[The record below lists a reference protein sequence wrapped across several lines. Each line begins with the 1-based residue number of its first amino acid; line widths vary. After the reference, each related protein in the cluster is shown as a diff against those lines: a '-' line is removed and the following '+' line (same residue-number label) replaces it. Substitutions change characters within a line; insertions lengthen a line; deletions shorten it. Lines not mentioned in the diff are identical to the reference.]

1 MKHLFFFLMLFAAAV
16 FFSGCMS
23 YEYDG
28 VSAGTNTGKVAVFTD
43 SAGIRTKY
51 KVLGKATVSGNYR
64 EISREKMM
72 SKLTGEAA
80 KCGADAILIVEQQVI
95 PDGEMSRSVFDTSFS
110 YDDSNRSWNKIDRD
124 VSLAYGNIRN
134 KPSDPA
140 AQVQSYRR
148 IIRAEFLQYLNP
160 AKENLA
166 AEK

>member
-1 MKHLFFFLMLFAAAV
+1 MLFAAAV
-16 FFSGCMS
+16 FSAGCMS

-28 VSAGTNTGKVAVFTD
+28 ISNGTNTGKVAVFTD
-43 SAGIRTKY
+43 SARISAKY

-72 SKLTGEAA
+72 SKLTAEAA

-95 PDGEMSRSVFDTSFS
+95 PAGEVSRSAFDTSFS

-124 VSLAYGNIRN
+124 VSLTYGNIRN
-134 KPSDPA
+134 KQSDPA

-160 AKENLA
+160 EKENSA
-166 AEK
+166 AKK